1 MDTSTLN
8 TGSKTTELTEQK
20 ALPANAGQTHNA
32 AKVKRDRK
40 AAAKTAKAA
49 LHNAQQGHDNS
60 KLGRRKTR
68 YAKSQFPFLR
78 LPAEIRNRVVWPEVM
93 V

>member
-1 MDTSTLN
+1 MAKGTTSAS
-8 TGSKTTELTEQK
+8 GSTAT
-20 ALPANAGQTHNA
+20 NY

-40 AAAKTAKAA
+40 AAKTAKAA

-78 LPAEIRNRVVWPEVM
+78 LPPEVRNRVVWSNAM
-93 V
+93 VQIIRRTFH